1 MAENENAL
9 KAVVVTGASR
19 GIGRTIALEL
29 SGHGFRVFAGIRK
42 PTDAEVLIES
52 SGGRVSPLMLDVTD
66 TAGVEAAAREVAH
79 ATGDQGIA
87 GVVNN
92 AGVAAFG
99 PVEQASM
106 SSIDHQFRVNLIGAL
121 TVTQQF
127 LPQLR
132 SGKGRIV
139 NVSSVNGR
147 LSIPF
152 SGIYSATK
160 FALEAVSDALRFE
173 LKPWGIT
180 VSVVQPGV
188 VSTDIRRGALEEW
201 VKSRDELSEEGR
213 RLYEES
219 LQKLSTILQH
229 IEATAAGHDHV
240 CAAVLDALT
249 AETPQTRYE
258 AGPDW
263 EQWAPLIALSDEDR
277 DKALLEMFQ

>member
-1 MAENENAL
+1 MANDENAL
-9 KAVVVTGASR
+9 KPVVVTGASR
-19 GIGRTIALEL
+19 GIGRTIALDL
-29 SGHGFRVFAGIRK
+29 SEHGFSVFAGVRK
-42 PTDAEVLIES
+42 HDHAEALIEAS
-52 SGGRVSPLMLDVTD
+52 EGRVSPLILDVTD
-66 TAGVEAAAREVAH
+66 STGVAAAAKEVAD
-79 ATGDQGIA
+79 ATGNLGIA

-92 AGVAAFG
+92 AGVAVFG

-106 SSIDHQFRVNLIGAL
+106 SSIDHQFGVNVLGVL

-147 LSIPF
+147 LSVPF
-152 SGIYSATK
+152 SGVYSATK
-160 FALEAVSDALRFE
+160 FALEALSDALRFE

-188 VSTDIRRGALEEW
+188 ISTDIRRGALEDW
-201 VKSRDELSEEGR
+201 VKSQDELSEDDR
-213 RLYEES
+213 LLYEES
-219 LQKLSTILQH
+219 LQKLSTILEH

-240 CAAVLDALT
+240 SAAVLDALT

-263 EQWAPLIALSDEDR
+263 EQWGPMIALSDEER
-277 DKALLEMFQ
+277 DQAFLEMFR